1 MSCGCMRGFGGFG
14 AVDQTAL
21 DSMTNVDALGVRYW
35 KQEIIQVIVNS
46 LPGYCYQYVGVPSEG
61 GGGVGSILL
70 ADRTSPT
77 CDGSTNLANEWYA
90 SLISGGKNVMASIG
104 VVIPDAS
111 LQKYLFS
118 APDDLSL
125 LKQMSQLSPI
135 LALSPAMFANV
146 NAMLQGTAPVPVATP
161 GGPQVSQAGI
171 GFSWKQGV
179 FFGAVGLGIV
189 GLIYVMGKKK
199 R

>member
-1 MSCGCMRGFGGFG
+1 MSCGCMRGFG
-14 AVDQTAL
+14 AIDQAAI
-21 DSMTNVDALGVRYW
+21 DSMTNVDALGIRYW
-35 KQEIIQVIVNS
+35 KPEIISVIINS

-70 ADRTSPT
+70 ADRTSST

-90 SLISGGKNVMASIG
+90 SLTSGGKNVMASVG

-125 LKQMSQLSPI
+125 LKQMSQLSPV

-146 NAMLQGTAPVPVATP
+146 NAMLQGTAPIPVATP

-171 GFSWKQGV
+171 GFSWKSGLV
-179 FFGAVGLGIV
+179 FGAVGLGIV
-189 GLIYVMGKKK
+189 GLIYALSGKH
-199 R
+199 RY